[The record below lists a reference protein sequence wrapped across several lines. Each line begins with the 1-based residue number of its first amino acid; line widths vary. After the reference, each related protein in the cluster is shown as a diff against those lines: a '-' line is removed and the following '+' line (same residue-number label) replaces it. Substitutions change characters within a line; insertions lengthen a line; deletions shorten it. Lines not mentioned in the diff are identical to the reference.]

1 MRSFIISVSASNF
14 INIGVRIYDYLL
26 KENGE
31 KNPDTLEVINNCVV
45 EKEIENAK
53 LGDKFQFMRHG
64 YFTLDKKYTS
74 QENLVFNKIIGLK
87 SSYK

>member
-1 MRSFIISVSASNF
+1 MLDNGIDWNESEVSLKDF
-14 INIGVRIYDYLL
+14 DYLL

-31 KNPDTLEVINNCVV
+31 KNPDTLEIINNCVV

-64 YFTLDKKYTS
+64 YFTLDKKYS
-74 QENLVFNKIIGLK
+74 SRENLVFNKIIGLK